1 MADVSRLPGPNAD
14 FWDWQL
20 RGSCRGTDSDLF
32 FHPEG
37 ERGQARSSREESAKE
52 VCLHCPVSKPCRE
65 HALKVHEPYGVWGG
79 LTEEEREEH
88 YAREKVALRA
98 ARVAEVAAA
107 AAAAATSGTPVHAGG
122 KAVPKKAP
130 VRLPVRVGAV
140 PSNAITM
147 PRSAN
152 TVGPSGGPGSGPSG
166 GLSTGSS
173 SRAKARSKSGPSS

>member
-52 VCLHCPVSKPCRE
+52 VCLHCPVCKPCRE

-79 LTEEEREEH
+79 MTEEEREEY
-88 YAREKVALRA
+88 YAREKAA
-98 ARVAEVAAA
+98 ARATRLAAA
-107 AAAAATSGTPVHAGG
+107 AAAKNGKDGKPPRKTPAKVPAKVSLKSSAT
-122 KAVPKKAP
+122 AP
-130 VRLPVRVGAV
+130 A
-140 PSNAITM
+140 NAITLTR
-147 PRSAN
+147 PAN
-152 TVGPSGGPGSGPSG
+152 TPGPGAVS
-166 GLSTGSS
+166 
-173 SRAKARSKSGPSS
+173 RSKATSKTTS

>member
-52 VCLHCPVSKPCRE
+52 VCLHCPVCKPCRE

-79 LTEEEREEH
+79 MTEEEREEY
-88 YAREKVALRA
+88 YAREKAAARA
-98 ARVAEVAAA
+98 ARLAAA
-107 AAAAATSGTPVHAGG
+107 AAA
-122 KAVPKKAP
+122 KDQKKATRKP
-130 VRLPVRVGAV
+130 PAKV
-140 PSNAITM
+140 PAKVSLKTSQTTPANAITLTR
-147 PRSAN
+147 PANSA
-152 TVGPSGGPGSGPSG
+152 GPGAM
-166 GLSTGSS
+166 
-173 SRAKARSKSGPSS
+173 SRAKAKSKTS

>member
-52 VCLHCPVSKPCRE
+52 VCLHCPVCKPCQE

-79 LTEEEREEH
+79 MTEEEREEH
-88 YAREKVALRA
+88 YAREKQAVRA
-98 ARVAEVAAA
+98 ARLAAVAAA
-107 AAAAATSGTPVHAGG
+107 ASVAKAGG
-122 KAVPKKAP
+122 KTAKVGRKAP
-130 VRLPVRVGAV
+130 TKVPAKASGKSPVVVSVSA
-140 PSNAITM
+140 PANAITLTR
-147 PRSAN
+147 PGNN
-152 TVGPSGGPGSGPSG
+152 TGPGAASAARG
-166 GLSTGSS
+166 
-173 SRAKARSKSGPSS
+173 AKAKAAKS

>member
-52 VCLHCPVSKPCRE
+52 VCLHCPVCKPCQE

-79 LTEEEREEH
+79 MTEEEREEF
-88 YAREKVALRA
+88 YMREKAAVRA
-98 ARVAEVAAA
+98 ARVAAVAAA
-107 AAAAATSGTPVHAGG
+107 AAAAAAVKPGKPGRKAPAKTPVR
-122 KAVPKKAP
+122 KP
-130 VRLPVRVGAV
+130 VRPGAV
-140 PSNAITM
+140 PANAITM
-147 PRSAN
+147 SRPTNTASA
-152 TVGPSGGPGSGPSG
+152 GSP
-166 GLSTGSS
+166 
-173 SRAKARSKSGPSS
+173 SRAKAKSKSSPAG